1 MLLQK
6 GTISVFFMAEY
17 YSIIYVCM
25 YIYYI
30 CTYIHI
36 FKDKNM
42 ILSVDAE
49 KAFNKIQHTLKI
61 KTLSKLDIRNVLQP
75 SKGHI

>member
-1 MLLQK
+1 M
-6 GTISVFFMAEY
+6 
-17 YSIIYVCM
+17 YV
-25 YIYYI
+25 

-42 ILSVDAE
+42 ILSVDVE
-49 KAFNKIQHTLKI
+49 KAFNKIQYTLKI
-61 KTLSKLDIRNVLQP
+61 KTLSKLDISNALQP

>member
-1 MLLQK
+1 MLLQN
-6 GTISVFFMAEY
+6 GTISVFFMAIIPLY
-17 YSIIYVCM
+17 IYIYVCT
-25 YIYYI
+25 YI
-30 CTYIHI
+30 CTYIHT

-61 KTLSKLDIRNVLQP
+61 RTLSKSDIRNALQP
-75 SKGHI
+75 SKCHI